1 MNQQNYGMPK
11 INPDKIVG
19 LLKIK
24 MLRVCLKIK
33 CDKKEA
39 EFNIFVFGAKLLYI

>member
-1 MNQQNYGMPK
+1 MPK

-33 CDKKEA
+33 CHKKDPV
-39 EFNIFVFGAKLLYI
+39 FNIFVFGANLLYFCIN